1 MKQILLSIFAIMQL
15 SAQMP
20 TQLFAQALVQ
30 TQEQALTPTSTQEP
44 KQAPARVFSQHPT
57 QFKSVRN
64 ISEQNNIILGI
75 EMLEHYLPLL
85 KGKRVAVVV
94 NQTSVFPLYKANSDG
109 TLFLDKIKQ
118 QRQFGQNGTFWQNG
132 QNERN
137 RQYGQQGQREQRK
150 QWQNGQQIQQEQQPE
165 QQQQQQWRQRQYGQK
180 TGRNDNSGFLGAGT
194 HLVDT
199 LLSLKIQIKK
209 IFSPEHGFRG
219 GSEAGANIKSSIDSA
234 TGLPVISLYGKDK
247 KPSLKSL
254 KNIDVVV
261 FDLQDVGTRFY
272 TYISTLQ
279 YVMEACAE
287 AKIPLIVL
295 DRPNPNGYYVD
306 GPVLDTSLR
315 SFVGMQ
321 PIPIVHGL
329 TICEYALMLKG
340 EKWVQGNVDLTVIPM
355 KRYNRNRT
363 YQLAVKPSPNL
374 STMNS
379 ILYYPSLCLFE
390 GTAVSVGRGTRTPFM
405 CYGFP
410 KCPVG
415 YFNFTPV
422 AMKGISE
429 NPPYK
434 DIQCKGFFL
443 DGRMENKVRAK
454 RSIMLEWLIEMY
466 NVYPDKDNFF
476 NSFFDK
482 LAGTK
487 TLQQQIKQGRTADEI
502 RTLWKPD
509 LDKFKAIRK
518 KYLLYEDIVDGIVPR

>member
-1 MKQILLSIFAIMQL
+1 MKKILLFIFTLTQI
-15 SAQMP
+15 SAQVSA
-20 TQLFAQALVQ
+20 QLPAQS
-30 TQEQALTPTSTQEP
+30 STRQLP
-44 KQAPARVFSQHPT
+44 AQFKQAQSRDV
-57 QFKSVRN
+57 KDIRDVK
-64 ISEQNNIILGI
+64 EQGNVILGI

-85 KGKRVAVVV
+85 KGKRVAVVA
-94 NQTSVFPLYKANSDG
+94 NQTSVFPQHETNA
-109 TLFLDKIKQ
+109 LFLDKVKHQQWQ
-118 QRQFGQNGTFWQNG
+118 QRHEQQGWQD
-132 QNERN
+132 QRTQQEW
-137 RQYGQQGQREQRK
+137 QKQQGQKISRRDS
-150 QWQNGQQIQQEQQPE
+150 
-165 QQQQQQWRQRQYGQK
+165 
-180 TGRNDNSGFLGAGT
+180 RNNSFRSEFSGAGT

-199 LLSLKIQIKK
+199 LLSLKVQITK

-219 GSEAGANIKSSIDSA
+219 NAEAGENIESSIDSI
-234 TGLPVISLYGKDK
+234 TGLPVISLYGKNK

-254 KNIDVVV
+254 KKVDIVL
-261 FDLQDVGTRFY
+261 FDLQDVGARFY

-279 YVMEACAE
+279 YVMDACAE
-287 AKIPLIVL
+287 AKIPLIIL

-340 EKWVQGNVDLTVIPM
+340 EKWIKGDVDLTVIPM

-363 YQLAVKPSPNL
+363 YPVAVAPSPNL
-374 STMNS
+374 STMSS

-390 GTAVSVGRGTRTPFM
+390 GTAVSVGRGTQIPFM

-415 YFNFTPV
+415 DFNFMPV
-422 AMKGISE
+422 SLKGIAE

-434 DIQCKGFFL
+434 DIPCKGFFL
-443 DGRMENKVRAK
+443 DESVEERIRRQRG
-454 RSIMLEWLIEMY
+454 IMLEWIIDMY
-466 NVYPDKDNFF
+466 NAYPDKDKFF

-487 TLQQQIKQGRTADEI
+487 TLQLQIRQGKTAEEI
-502 RTLWKPD
+502 RTSWKQD
-509 LDKFKAIRK
+509 LERFKAVRK
-518 KYLLYEDIVDGIVPR
+518 KYLLYEDRADRSMIRSGSANINRPVPSEDSVSNKR